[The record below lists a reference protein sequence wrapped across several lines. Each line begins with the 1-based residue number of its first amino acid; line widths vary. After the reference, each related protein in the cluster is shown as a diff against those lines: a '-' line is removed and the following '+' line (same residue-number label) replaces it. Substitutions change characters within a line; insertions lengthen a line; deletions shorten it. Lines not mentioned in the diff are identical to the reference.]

1 MKGGI
6 KVSERF
12 IPKGRRVAA
21 VLACGGRSQRL
32 GRNKLLEPL
41 GGVSCIRRSAE
52 AVLGCPDVVS
62 LVVAAPEDLWEIYS
76 RELSGLRL
84 KPVFSAAGATRA
96 ESVKNASLLCE
107 GDIILIHDGARPLVT
122 PEEIS
127 ASVEDAARFGSS
139 VVCTPAKD
147 TVRISDPDG
156 GSACPPRERVY
167 TVRTPQTFS
176 LELYRYALENASGD
190 FTDDA
195 QLLDAVGISPH
206 ITLGKYSNIKLT
218 TEEDVA
224 AARAIIGAGEQS
236 KGEGFVRIGQGYDV
250 HRLTEGRKLILGGVD
265 IPYNKGLLGHSDA
278 DVLVH
283 TIMDAVLGAAAM
295 GDIGKL
301 FPDTDERFRGA
312 DSLELLKEVCLR
324 VRAEGF
330 EIGNIDST
338 VLAQAPKLSPHI
350 DRMRE
355 NIASAAGIPKDRV
368 SVKATTEEGLG
379 FTGAGEGI
387 AAQAVAVITG

>member
-1 MKGGI
+1 M
-6 KVSERF
+6 
-12 IPKGRRVAA
+12 
-21 VLACGGRSQRL
+21 
-32 GRNKLLEPL
+32 
-41 GGVSCIRRSAE
+41 
-52 AVLGCPDVVS
+52 
-62 LVVAAPEDLWEIYS
+62 
-76 RELSGLRL
+76 
-84 KPVFSAAGATRA
+84 
-96 ESVKNASLLCE
+96 
-107 GDIILIHDGARPLVT
+107 
-122 PEEIS
+122 
-127 ASVEDAARFGSS
+127 EDAARFGSS

-283 TIMDAVLGAAAM
+283 AIMDAVLGAAAM

-355 NIASAAGIPKDRV
+355 NIASAAGISKGRV